1 MAAQPAAQWRAARA
15 FQRDSLIALC
25 TKWGFESE
33 RVTNM
38 AINIDASGTPF
49 LEVSI
54 MMTDHMMDDVNELF
68 AQRNMV
74 DML

>member
-1 MAAQPAAQWRAARA
+1 
-15 FQRDSLIALC
+15 
-25 TKWGFESE
+25 
-33 RVTNM
+33 M